1 VSTGEQLKLAGIEKA
16 FKKHGPEMV
25 RAQLVAE
32 MLGMAGDLVTADDVR
47 AEFQKHYQRPLKVG
61 NALGRLFLNRKWELM
76 GFVRSKR
83 AESHSR
89 MIRTWRLKQHY
100 QRKPEPFTVGVENGV
115 RFCLKCSQET
125 EKCTCPT
132 ATQ

>member
-1 VSTGEQLKLAGIEKA
+1 MMTGEQLKLEGIEKA
-16 FKKHGPEMV
+16 AKHAGPDMM

-32 MLGMAGDLVTADDVR
+32 MLGMAGELVTADDVR
-47 AEFQKHYQRPLKVG
+47 AEFEKHYQRPLKVG
-61 NALGRLFLNRKWELM
+61 NALGRLFLTRKWELM

-100 QRKPEPFTVGVENGV
+100 RKQPQPFEVGVENGV
-115 RFCLKCSQET
+115 RFCLKCGMEN
-125 EKCTCPT
+125 CICPNPS
-132 ATQ
+132 